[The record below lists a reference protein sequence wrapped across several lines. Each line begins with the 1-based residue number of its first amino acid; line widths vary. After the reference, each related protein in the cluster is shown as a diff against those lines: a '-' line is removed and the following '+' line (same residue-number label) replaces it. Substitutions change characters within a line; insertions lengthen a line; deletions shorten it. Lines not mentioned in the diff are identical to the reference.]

1 MKLHLPLSLRKCLLF
16 VVAATTVP
24 AWGTGLHAD
33 VAKQTYSDFGQN
45 KGRFRVSG
53 ISSML
58 QAIRDKDGGI
68 AMPTADGNVTWV
80 LPSEQGMI
88 NFAGIVDY
96 GPYGIQCHGAGAAFG
111 ANYIVTVAHN
121 PPYSASFGVTQLGSD
136 HTIKYN
142 TVAITEKDMGSAA
155 DWGLYR
161 QNKIYT
167 DVVGAYNYSGVTS
180 EQQDNNGNGI
190 ADIKEQLEGEHM
202 FTAGGGN
209 VRIWTESSGL
219 VDAGSPYTT
228 ILGGISSIRAIAITS
243 EGLVFADWNMKP
255 HSSWVSE
262 SAPLPT
268 NCQGGDSGSAVFV
281 YNKEAERYEYLFSHR
296 ASNDTTY
303 SVGHGAIDYA
313 NEIVAMHS
321 VAVDMSTTGTAYLNA
336 VTSGSGSIQLGDTSI
351 SHLAVNSGSH
361 TWKNLDEVKNNDNWY
376 AYGNNYQ
383 NGISGLGSTQNL
395 IFTGSGSNNSHNIIL
410 NATVDTGVG
419 YLEFN
424 SGKFTIKNADGGDY
438 TLNSAGYIINEGAE
452 VHVQLTNPSDYMR
465 EWRKNGAGDLYI
477 EGEGDNSILLAVGGS
492 GSTYLNRDNGYAAY
506 NVLASSGATVVI
518 KDKNQIERDFTFGF
532 NGGTLDMNGVSMDWF
547 TTNNDIEAEGFSI
560 NALTDDAVIT
570 NSAGNTTLT
579 YTQSGNSVWKGSL
592 KDTTTGSLSV
602 VADMGEGSV
611 WTMNSICTDLSNN
624 AASSFT
630 VKSGTA
636 VLQGVNTEHGSGSV
650 PYSDA
655 TLFSEDDWH
664 YADAKMN
671 VTVEDG
677 AEFRLGTHAR
687 LKGDI
692 TVNTGGTYVMNEG
705 VHHSMEYIEGGV
717 IKEDT
722 AEWAEYYG
730 HHGDTKLAGGALKV
744 EFSDKT
750 TATHTYGGNITGNG
764 SVSVDAANSILLLSG
779 NNDFTGSRSVIGGTL
794 MVEDAAAAG
803 SEKWLVGEKGSFA
816 AQNADGNT
824 ALGYID
830 SSSNGVLALSQNQT
844 TKVDTSGHKDLI
856 IGALAGQTIQYGTL
870 DTAETLDAVDKAWRL
885 GGGGGNLVVNYHL
898 TGDNTLILGNEHA
911 KGVVTLTNT
920 RNDFTGGIDFAGAG
934 VTLEYTS
941 EAAIK
946 NVTMNLRYGNRI
958 AMGDLLA
965 NVTADSDGILL
976 LNRNDQDIDLSKH
989 QSLALSA
996 KGDMNH
1002 SGQITIADNQDYRFS
1017 AAEGTFTV
1025 NAEVGGNHN
1034 IIVDAQGYT
1043 GGIVM
1048 LNNLNNFTGDMT
1060 VMGYDSSQT
1069 AITSGDI
1076 TLGIVQNNAL
1086 NSAGTITVKS
1096 GSTLDIGSTT
1106 QRFNNL
1112 VLEEGSSLI
1121 GNYRES
1127 NNDPIASEI
1136 HLTIDS
1142 FSDIKGSISVESI
1155 HKYGDSTLELNNT
1168 LTSSGNIQ
1176 YRYLT
1181 IEEGN
1186 VKLTAQNASIGNLNI
1201 KGNTLY
1207 LNGNTLMMG
1216 AVAAE
1221 DGAVIDATAAGSAI
1235 GGFSSVTATS
1245 GTVTMDNGGNN
1256 VTLAGIVGA
1265 SNGATMKLVGSG
1277 NWNLSSYS
1285 YNTST
1290 GILRIEDATQ
1300 LDFTYGTYGQGAYY
1314 SAFHAVQGVLDLD
1327 SSIQTLQAASDTATQ
1342 HMTFDTIKLNGQNLT
1357 LKEKSTSASWIIGNL
1372 DSGDATNSELTW
1384 EASKSN
1390 TVTYLDRTNG
1400 AKYVTVTNS
1409 SRLILNGDNNFSGNI
1424 VAKRTA
1430 NGTGYSTFVELA
1442 HNNALK
1448 NATLD
1453 MQSISG
1459 STIALAVNTD
1469 NASIKGL
1476 TGDENSYAYSGASSD
1491 IKLDS
1496 APTGDGKN
1504 TLTITGSGTYDYK
1517 GAVNGLN
1524 LAMAGSGT
1532 QKFSGSNIQ
1541 AQNIYALAGRLEFT
1555 NAPTVAD
1562 TISIAQGA
1570 TLKLGD
1576 SYSLNEGV
1584 TLAMIAGQSE
1594 TQGTLEGNLVLN
1606 GGTLQF
1612 DSTVL
1617 NASASLLSA
1626 DISFGDSFTNQAIS
1640 FSNLDALELGATYT
1654 LLSGDW
1660 SGRNASIADSM
1671 PDYLS
1676 GSQFTADSNGL
1687 TVLIRLADSFS
1698 EWQDD
1703 HDVFATGNTVLF
1715 RDEDPSKALSFSQ
1728 ATTADGL
1735 KFVNN
1740 ETYTFSG
1747 SDVTLTDSLNM
1758 ESGKLVLN
1766 NKLTAANLAATNGEV
1781 ELGANGVLELTDTQ
1795 NSTATVN
1802 NISGTG
1808 TLKLK
1813 LDTTNSTYDN
1823 TLAIDA
1829 DFEGT
1834 THVTAGNLTLT
1845 GSTFGNTLK
1854 LAGGSNAQI
1863 TAATTIDGNLE
1874 LEGSSEI
1881 HQNSG
1886 NTLTINGSVSG
1897 DSGTWVRKGGGTL
1910 HLNGSV
1916 NLAGFDTGSD
1926 NTTSNFNGSTNITTV
1941 TLDQYGVTAN
1951 FNGTT
1956 VITSV
1961 ALSGTNATANFN
1973 GNSTVGTLNPIG
1985 TNVILGGTGK
1995 LNVGNFN
2002 LAAGKS
2008 VTIDGLN
2015 IAETSAQTRSWNNNT
2030 VNLKNGAVLD
2040 SRQSYYN
2047 HASGT
2052 LTIGGSEA
2060 DGTMYMKGLCLMPSD
2075 AQYAT
2080 SVLNVSEGAH
2090 LIIVGD
2096 TAGTTG
2102 SDFVLAVGGEKSQL
2116 TSGSNKI
2123 NIYGTLTSNADMT
2136 LYYKSADVTVS
2147 NGGRLNL
2154 LGGLELKGTAYNS
2167 WVSGGVKGN
2176 LSVQEG
2182 GKLYAAGGTNRSEF
2196 VVSFAADST
2205 LGAIGAADSTVTFS
2219 NNMTL
2224 GTDGATGAITI
2235 DTAATT
2241 ADESLLLTRSEDKG
2255 VTVDMTGS
2263 LSLKGDT
2270 SVDIIG
2276 SGTLKHK
2283 SAFNNATAVQVQ
2295 ERATLAV
2302 DSSAALTAATKLN
2315 KSALSLD
2322 SAIVSGAGVS
2332 ITDSAT
2338 IRATGGTSTISAA
2351 TTLTNE
2357 AVVTYDIANGAELK
2371 STGSLTAADSRGSL
2385 IKQGTGTLQL
2395 NSEANALANIKVDAG
2410 VLNIHGAEAYDL
2422 NDLEAATSANLGFYA
2437 GAVDDISPEAD
2448 VRVSGTAKFGAGAVL
2463 NANLTLTTG
2472 SSLEVA
2478 DGGLAMGSTLTLQE
2492 GLTLGDSTLARVRSL
2507 SAGQSTTLF
2516 SGVDGLTLGNKEYTT
2531 ITENDSILAMPYFSN
2546 LDSSNYVLTYT
2557 GTDNGSLNI
2566 TMVTASVPEPTS
2578 SMLGLMGL
2586 VAFTLRRRRK

>member
-1 MKLHLPLSLRKCLLF
+1 MKLHLPLSLRKSLLIIF
-16 VVAATTVP
+16 ASTTIP
-24 AWGTGLHAD
+24 TWGGGIHSD
-33 VAKQTYSDFGQN
+33 IDKRTYADFGQN
-45 KGRFRVSG
+45 KGRYRVTG
-53 ISSML
+53 VSSML

-68 AMPTADGNVTWV
+68 AIPKADGEITWV
-80 LPSEQGMI
+80 IPGAQGMI
-88 NFAGIVDY
+88 NFAGSLDY
-96 GPYGIQCHGAGAAFG
+96 GANGIQCHGAAAAFG
-111 ANYIVTVAHN
+111 ANYLVTVAHN
-121 PPYSASFGVTQLGSD
+121 PGFSASFGTTQLGNER
-136 HTIKYN
+136 TIKYN
-142 TVAITEKDMGSAA
+142 TVAVTEKDMVSAA
-155 DWGLYR
+155 DWALYR
-161 QNKIYT
+161 QNKIFT
-167 DVVGAYNYSGVTS
+167 DVVGAYNYSGVSS
-180 EQQDNNGNGI
+180 EQQDSNTNGI
-190 ADIKEQLEGEHM
+190 PDIKEQLEGELM
-202 FTAGGGN
+202 YRAFAGN
-209 VRIWTESSGL
+209 VKVWQKDGSL

-228 ILGGISSIRAIAITS
+228 ILGGISTIRAIDITA
-243 EGLVFADWNMKP
+243 EGLIFGGWNMKSN
-255 HSSWVSE
+255 SSWVNE
-262 SAPLPT
+262 TAPLPS
-268 NCQGGDSGSAVFV
+268 NGQGGDSGSPVYV
-281 YNKEAERYEYLFSHR
+281 YNKEAGRYEYIFSQR
-296 ASNDTTY
+296 AGNFTTY
-303 SVGHGAIDYA
+303 SVAHGSIDFA
-313 NEIVAMHS
+313 NEILATHS
-321 VAVDMSTTGTAYLNA
+321 VAVDMSTANTTYLNS
-336 VTSGSGSIQLGDTSI
+336 VSSGSGSIELDDTSI
-351 SHLAVNSGSH
+351 SHLAVNSGSN
-361 TWKNLDEVKNNDNWY
+361 TWKNLDAIKNNDNWY

-395 IFTGSGSNNSHNIIL
+395 IFTGSGSNNSHNVIL

-419 YLEFN
+419 YLEFS
-424 SGKFTIKNADGGDY
+424 SGQFTIKNADGGDY
-438 TLNSAGYIINEGAE
+438 TLNTAGFIINNGAD

-465 EWRKNGAGDLYI
+465 EWRKNGEGDLYI
-477 EGEGDNSILLAVGGS
+477 EGEGDNNILLTVGGS
-492 GSTYLNRDNGYAAY
+492 GSTYLSRGNGHAAY

-547 TTNNDIEAEGFSI
+547 TTNNDIEAEDFSI

-570 NSAGNTTLT
+570 NSSGNTTLT

-592 KDTTTGSLSV
+592 KDTTAGSLSI
-602 VADMGEGSV
+602 VANMGEGAE
-611 WTMNSICTDLSNN
+611 WTLNSICTDLSNN
-624 AASSFT
+624 EASSFT
-630 VKSGTA
+630 VKSGTV
-636 VLQGVNTEHGSGSV
+636 VLRGVNTEHATGSV
-650 PYSDA
+650 PYSDDIF
-655 TLFSEDDWH
+655 FSEDDWH

-671 VTVEDG
+671 VTVENG
-677 AEFRLGTHAR
+677 ALFRLGTHAR

-692 TVNTGGTYVMNEG
+692 TVDTGATYVMNEG
-705 VHHSMEYIEGGV
+705 VHHRMEYIEGGV

-722 AEWAEYYG
+722 SEWAEYYG
-730 HHGDTKLAGGALKV
+730 HHGDTNLAGGALKV

-764 SVSVDAANSILLLSG
+764 SVTVDAANSILELTG
-779 NNDFTGSRSVIGGTL
+779 NNNFTGSRSVISGTL
-794 MVEDAAAAG
+794 MVEDAIAAG
-803 SEKWLVGEKGSFA
+803 NEKWLVGEKGVFA
-816 AQNADGNT
+816 AKNADGST
-824 ALGYID
+824 ALSYID
-830 SSSNGVLALSQNQT
+830 SSSNGVLALSQDQNSQVST
-844 TKVDTSGHKDLI
+844 AGHTNLI
-856 IGALAGQTIQYGTL
+856 IGALSGQTIQYGAENT
-870 DTAETLDAVDKAWRL
+870 TETLAAVDKVWRL

-898 TGDNTLILGNEHA
+898 SGDNTLILGNAHA
-911 KGVVTLTNT
+911 KGVVTITNPL
-920 RNDFTGGIDFAGAG
+920 NDFTGGIDFAGAG
-934 VTLEYTS
+934 VTLEYTD

-958 AMGDLLA
+958 AMADLLS
-965 NVTADSDGILL
+965 NVTTDSDGILL
-976 LNRNDQDIDLSKH
+976 LNRDDQDIDLTKH
-989 QSLALSA
+989 QTLALSA

-1002 SGQITIADNQDYRFS
+1002 SGQITIADNQAYRFS
-1017 AAEGTFTV
+1017 AADGTFTV
-1025 NAEVGGNHN
+1025 TTELGGNHN

-1043 GGIVM
+1043 GGTVQ
-1048 LNNLNNFTGDMT
+1048 LNNLNNFTGDIT
-1060 VMGYDSSQT
+1060 VMGYDSSQPT
-1069 AITSGDI
+1069 ITSGNI
-1076 TLGIVQNNAL
+1076 TLGVSQDNVL
-1086 NSAGTITVKS
+1086 NSAGTITVES
-1096 GSTLDIGSTT
+1096 GSTLNIGSTT
-1106 QRFNNL
+1106 QKFSNL
-1112 VLEEGSSLI
+1112 VLQEGSSLI

-1127 NNDPIASEI
+1127 NADPIASEI

-1155 HKYGDSTLELNNT
+1155 HKYGDSTLELTNT
-1168 LTSSGNIQ
+1168 LTTDGNIQ

-1181 IEEGN
+1181 IEEGD
-1186 VKLTAQNASIGNLNI
+1186 VKLAAQNASVGNLNI
-1201 KGNTLY
+1201 RDNTLF

-1216 AVAAE
+1216 TVTAE
-1221 DGAVIDATAAGSAI
+1221 DGAVIDATSTGSAI
-1235 GGFSSVTATS
+1235 GGFSSVIATS
-1245 GTVTMDNGGNN
+1245 GTVIMKNGGND

-1265 SNGATMKLVGSG
+1265 SNGATMKLGGSG
-1277 NWNLSSYS
+1277 NWKLASYS
-1285 YNTST
+1285 YNTIS

-1300 LDFTYGTYGQGAYY
+1300 LDFSFGDNSYGSDAYY
-1314 SAFHAVQGVLDLD
+1314 SKFEAVRGILDLD
-1327 SSIQTLQAASDTATQ
+1327 TGITVLQAAANTATQ
-1342 HMTFDTIKLNGQNLT
+1342 HMSFDTIKLNGQNLT
-1357 LKEKSTSASWIIGNL
+1357 LKEQNTSATWLIGNL
-1372 DSGDATNSELTW
+1372 DSGETTGSVLTW
-1384 EASKSN
+1384 DASKSH
-1390 TVTYLDRTNG
+1390 TVTYLDRTG
-1400 AKYVTVTNS
+1400 DAKYVTVTNS
-1409 SRLILNGDNNFSGNI
+1409 SRLILNGDNNFTGSI
-1424 VAKRTA
+1424 VAKRSA
-1430 NGTGYSTFVELA
+1430 NGAGYSTFVELA

-1541 AQNIYALAGRLEFT
+1541 AQNISALAGRMEFT

-1584 TLAMIAGQSE
+1584 TLAMIAGQSG

-1617 NASASLLSA
+1617 NAAASLLSA
-1626 DISFGDSFTNQAIS
+1626 NISFGDSFTDQAIS
-1640 FSNLDALELGATYT
+1640 FSNTDALELGATYT

-1660 SGRNASIADSM
+1660 SGKTAALADSM

-1676 GSQFTADSNGL
+1676 GSQFTANSNGL

-1728 ATTADGL
+1728 PTTADGM

-1740 ETYTFSG
+1740 ETYVFSG
-1747 SDVTLTDSLNM
+1747 SDVTLTNSLNM

-1766 NKLTAANLAATNGEV
+1766 NTLTAADLTATGGEV
-1781 ELGANGVLELTDTQ
+1781 ELGANGVLELADTQ
-1795 NSTATVN
+1795 DSTATVN

-1813 LDTTNSTYDN
+1813 LDTTGSTYSN
-1823 TLAIDA
+1823 TLAVDA

-1897 DSGTWVRKGGGTL
+1897 NGGTWVRKGGGTL

-1941 TLDQYGVTAN
+1941 TLDQSN
-1951 FNGTT
+1951 
-1956 VITSV
+1956 I
-1961 ALSGTNATANFN
+1961 TANFN
-1973 GNSTVGTLNPIG
+1973 GNATVDTLHPTG
-1985 TNVILGGTGK
+1985 TNVTIGGTGK

-2008 VTIDGLN
+2008 VTIDELN
-2015 IAETSAQTRSWNNNT
+2015 ISETSAQTRSWNNNT

-2040 SRQSYYN
+2040 SRQAYYN

-2090 LIIVGD
+2090 LIIAGD

-2123 NIYGTLTSNADMT
+2123 NISGTLTSNADMT

-2154 LGGLELKGTAYNS
+2154 LGGLELKGTAYNN

-2205 LGAIGAADSTVTFS
+2205 LGAIGAAGSTVTFK

-2224 GTDGATGAITI
+2224 GTAGTDGTITI

-2241 ADESLLLTRSEDKG
+2241 ADENLLLTRSEDKG
-2255 VTVDMTGS
+2255 VTVDMTGN
-2263 LSLKGDT
+2263 LSMQGNVA
-2270 SVDIIG
+2270 VDIIG

-2283 SAFNNATAVQVQ
+2283 SAFNSATAIHVQ
-2295 ERATLAV
+2295 EGATLAV
-2302 DSSAALTAATKLN
+2302 DSTAELTAATALN
-2315 KSALSLD
+2315 KSALALD
-2322 SAIVSGAGVS
+2322 SATVSGVGVS

-2338 IRATGGTSTISAA
+2338 IRATGGSSTISAN

-2357 AVVTYDIANGAELK
+2357 SAITYDIAQGAELK
-2371 STGSLTAADSRGSL
+2371 STGALTADSSRGSL
-2385 IKQGTGTLQL
+2385 IKKGAGSLQL
-2395 NSEANALANIKVDAG
+2395 NGEANVLGNIKVDAG
-2410 VLNIHGAEAYDL
+2410 ELSVHGAAAYDL
-2422 NDLEAATSANLGFYA
+2422 NDLEAATSADLSFYA
-2437 GAVDDISPEAD
+2437 GAIGEESAEAE
-2448 VRVSGTAKFGAGAVL
+2448 VRVSGAANFGAGAVL

-2478 DGGLAMGSTLTLQE
+2478 DGGLKMGSTLTLQE